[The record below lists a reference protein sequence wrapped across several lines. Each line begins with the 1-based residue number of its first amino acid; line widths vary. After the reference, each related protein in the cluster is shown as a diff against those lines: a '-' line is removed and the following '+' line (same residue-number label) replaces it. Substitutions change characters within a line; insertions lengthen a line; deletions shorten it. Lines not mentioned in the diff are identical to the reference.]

1 MIRHAAFVALVLF
14 ACCAHA
20 QKLLASYSTLTTQA
34 AQRAAQAAFDRCARD
49 GYTVTVAVVDRGGQP
64 LAVIRDNLAGTHTV
78 NTAIG
83 KAATAVS
90 FRVDT
95 SELATQTQ
103 AGRPQSGV
111 RALPGIVA
119 IAGGI
124 VVQAKGALAG
134 GIGVSGAPGGDTDEV
149 CAKAGL
155 AAISD
160 ALELE

>member
-1 MIRHAAFVALVLF
+1 MKCAAMLALMIFLQ
-14 ACCAHA
+14 CAHA
-20 QKLLASYSTLTTQA
+20 QKMLATYATLTTAA
-34 AQRAAQAAFDRCARD
+34 AQRAAQAAFDRCSKD
-49 GYTVTVAVVDRGGQP
+49 GYTVTVAVVDRSGQP

-103 AGRPQSGV
+103 SGRPQSGI
-111 RALPGIVA
+111 RSLPNIVA

-124 VVQAKGALAG
+124 MVQAKGALAG
-134 GIGVSGAPGGDTDEV
+134 GIGVSGAPGGDTDEM

>member
-1 MIRHAAFVALVLF
+1 MIRYAAVAGLALF
-14 ACCAHA
+14 TCFAHA
-20 QKLLASYSTLTTQA
+20 QKLLATYATLTTTA
-34 AQRAAQAAFDRCARD
+34 AQRAAQAAFDRCSKD

-103 AGRPQSGV
+103 AGRPQSGI
-111 RALPGIVA
+111 RSLPNVVA

-134 GIGVSGAPGGDTDEV
+134 GIGVSGAPGGDADEV

-160 ALELE
+160 AIELE

>member
-1 MIRHAAFVALVLF
+1 MKCAAMLALMIFLPY
-14 ACCAHA
+14 AHA
-20 QKLLASYSTLTTQA
+20 QKMLATYATLTTAA
-34 AQRAAQAAFDRCARD
+34 AQRAAQAAFDRCSKD

-103 AGRPQSGV
+103 SGRPQSGI
-111 RALPGIVA
+111 RSLPKVVA

-124 VVQAKGALAG
+124 MVQAKGALAG
-134 GIGVSGAPGGDTDEV
+134 GIGVSGAPGGDTDEM

>member
-1 MIRHAAFVALVLF
+1 MLRVAVVMLSLL
-14 ACCAHA
+14 ACGAHA
-20 QKLLASYSTLTTQA
+20 QKMLATYSTLTTAA
-34 AQRAAQAAFDRCARD
+34 AQRAAQAAFDRCEKD

-64 LAVIRDNLAGTHTV
+64 LALVRNNLAGSHTV

-95 SELATQTQ
+95 GELAAQTQ
-103 AGRPQSGV
+103 AGRPQSGI
-111 RALPGIVA
+111 RSLPNVVA

-124 VVQAKGALAG
+124 VVQAKGSLVG
-134 GIGVSGAPGGDTDEV
+134 GIGVSGAPGGDADEA

-155 AAISD
+155 AAIGDSM
-160 ALELE
+160 ELE